1 MGLKVAG
8 WSFATSRA
16 ATHDHC
22 VHRILWLSGYLAIF
36 IGTWLEGETILIA
49 AGFAAHRG
57 LLSLPIV
64 ILVAI
69 AGATLGDQLA
79 FLLGRW
85 KGEALIA
92 RFPSL
97 AKQKSRIHAFLA
109 RHDFWLILIV
119 RFLYGLRIAGPVILG
134 SSQVPLL
141 RFTVLNLIGAFMW
154 AMLISGAGYAFGL
167 VISSLIIDVRRIE
180 AIVLV
185 VILSLG
191 TAFWLWQ
198 RTRARMENKAA
209 MKKKGG

>member
-1 MGLKVAG
+1 MITAFIA
-8 WSFATSRA
+8 SY
-16 ATHDHC
+16 
-22 VHRILWLSGYLAIF
+22 GYLAIF
-36 IGTWLEGETILIA
+36 IGTLLEGETILIA

-57 LLSLPIV
+57 LLSLPTV

-69 AGATLGDQLA
+69 AGAILGDELA

-97 AKQKSRIHAFLA
+97 AKQKSRIHAFLE
-109 RHDFWLILIV
+109 RYDLLFILIV

-134 SSQVPLL
+134 SSPVPLL
-141 RFTVLNLIGAFMW
+141 RFTALNLIGAFMW

-167 VISSLIIDVRRIE
+167 AISSLITDVKRIE
-180 AIVLV
+180 AIVLI

-191 TAFWLWQ
+191 AVFWVWQ
-198 RTRARMENKAA
+198 RSRARM
-209 MKKKGG
+209 KKKQP

>member
-1 MGLKVAG
+1 MITAFIA
-8 WSFATSRA
+8 SY
-16 ATHDHC
+16 
-22 VHRILWLSGYLAIF
+22 GYLAIF
-36 IGTWLEGETILIA
+36 IGTLLEGETILIA
-49 AGFAAHRG
+49 AGFAAYRG

-97 AKQKSRIHAFLA
+97 AKQKSRIHAFLE

-141 RFTVLNLIGAFMW
+141 RFTALNLIGAFMW
-154 AMLISGAGYAFGL
+154 AMLISGAGYTLGL
-167 VISSLIIDVRRIE
+167 VISSLVVDVERIE

-191 TAFWLWQ
+191 VIFGLWQ
-198 RTRARMENKAA
+198 KTRARMRNKAPI
-209 MKKKGG
+209 KKER